1 MGQVVVV
8 KKEELSQIS
17 FKRGL
22 NRRFKSV
29 AVDLDRRVEVDDRR
43 HQGLAWLSLFKNSNE
58 SAVIEAIGDSEILV
72 LEAGATLLRP
82 GEPNES
88 VFLILAG
95 KLGAHL
101 GDSQNPESVIPMVAG
116 DCLGELS
123 AIDGKPVSALVKAV
137 TKSRVLRLSQDVF
150 WNRLMAVP
158 GVARNLLGVLA
169 NRMRRNTEVMLDGQ
183 RKQIELEYIR
193 QELDVARQL
202 QIGMLPMRRPW
213 FPDRQDLEIAGMME
227 AASSIGGD
235 LFDAFFVDDQRLF
248 FCIGDVSGHGIPA
261 AMFMARAIS
270 LMRIAAF
277 ADACPAALLARINE
291 QLCAGNDAN
300 MFVTLFCGFLEV
312 ATGRI
317 VYSNGG
323 HLAPLHWRDGKMTPL
338 PIPKGTII
346 GVIPGGKYIQSE
358 VVLNQGDFL
367 LCFTDGVSEAQTAA
381 GEEYSESRL
390 LNVVEAIASHPLESV
405 LSHVRID
412 VADFSGDSKLADD
425 CTMLAIRKLSA

>member
-1 MGQVVVV
+1 M
-8 KKEELSQIS
+8 
-17 FKRGL
+17 
-22 NRRFKSV
+22 
-29 AVDLDRRVEVDDRR
+29 VDDRR
-43 HQGLAWLSLFKNSNE
+43 NQGLAWLSLFQNADE
-58 SAVIEAIGDSEILV
+58 SAVIEAIGDSEIVV

-82 GEPNES
+82 GEQNDT

-95 KLGAHL
+95 ELGANL
-101 GDSQNPESVIPMVAG
+101 GDSQNPESMIRMMAG

-123 AIDGKPVSALVKAV
+123 AIDGKPVSALVKAL

-169 NRMRRNTEVMLDGQ
+169 IRMRRNTEVMLDGQ
-183 RKQIELEYIR
+183 RKQIELQYIR

-213 FPDRQDLEIAGMME
+213 FPDRKDLEIAGMME

-277 ADACPAALLARINE
+277 ADTCPAALLGRINE

-312 ATGRI
+312 SSGRI
-317 VYSNGG
+317 IYSNGG
-323 HLAPLHWRDGKMTPL
+323 HLAPLHWQDGKINPL

-358 VVLNQGDFL
+358 IVLNQGDFL
-367 LCFTDGVSEAQTAA
+367 LCFTDGVSEAQTAD

-390 LNVVEAIASHPLESV
+390 MNVVEAIASHPLESV
-405 LSHVRID
+405 LSHVRMD
-412 VADFSGDSKLADD
+412 VAEFSGDSKLADD
-425 CTMLAIRKLSA
+425 CTMLAIRKPLV

>member
-1 MGQVVVV
+1 VTND
-8 KKEELSQIS
+8 KLSQIS

-22 NRRFKSV
+22 NRRLKLV
-29 AVDLDRRVEVDDRR
+29 NVDLDRRALVNDRLHR
-43 HQGLAWLSLFKNSNE
+43 GWAWLSLFQNADE
-58 SAVIEAIGDSEILV
+58 SAVIEAIGDSDILV

-82 GEPNES
+82 GEPNDT

-95 KLGAHL
+95 ELVAHL
-101 GDSQNPESVIPMVAG
+101 GDSQNPESAISMVAG
-116 DCLGELS
+116 DCIGELS
-123 AIDGKPVSALVKAV
+123 AIDGKPVSALVKSL
-137 TKSRVLRLSQDVF
+137 TESRVLRLSKDVF

-169 NRMRRNTEVMLDGQ
+169 NRMRRNTEVMLEGQ

-213 FPDRQDLEIAGMME
+213 FPDRQDLEIAGIME

-235 LFDAFFVDDQRLF
+235 LFDAFFVGDQRLF

-277 ADACPAALLARINE
+277 SDTCPAALLARINE

-300 MFVTLFCGFLEV
+300 MFVTIFCGFLEID
-312 ATGRI
+312 TGHI

-323 HLAPLHWRDGKMTPL
+323 HLAPLHWRDGRMNIL

-346 GVIPGGKYIQSE
+346 GVIPGGKYVHSE
-358 VVLNQGDFL
+358 VVLNRGDFL
-367 LCFTDGVSEAQTAA
+367 LCFTDGVSEAQTSA

-390 LNVVEAIASHPLESV
+390 LNVVKTIASHSLESI

-412 VADFSGDSKLADD
+412 VADFSGDSRLADD
-425 CTMLAIRKLSA
+425 FTMLAIRKLSV